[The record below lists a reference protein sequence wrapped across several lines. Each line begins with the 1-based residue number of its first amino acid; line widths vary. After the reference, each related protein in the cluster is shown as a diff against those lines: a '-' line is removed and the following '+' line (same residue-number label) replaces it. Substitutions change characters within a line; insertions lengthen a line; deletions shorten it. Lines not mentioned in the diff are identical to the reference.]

1 MHRSRLTRAVFLLLF
16 VGAVFFGIGLIYKL
30 RNEIQN
36 IQTADQTPPL
46 WLGSQLPLELLQL
59 ENNLYEV
66 AFGYKPAADAVLR
79 FDIAWSRINILQE
92 GKLPQLLAN
101 FEIDQGV
108 LTDLEAIFT
117 TLEPQIEG
125 LTASGMT
132 DKVRRQK
139 TMTILAALE
148 GFDVPLKEF
157 LLAIARADNNAR
169 VEFRTGIL
177 SLSHAIAYLGAT
189 ILTLFGIFVFLLMIE
204 LRAAK
209 ATENEMRKLALDAT
223 SASRMKM
230 NFMSVVSHELRTPLT
245 SILGGLALLN
255 VRIRKTSTDE
265 STLKLLE
272 IASRNGDRLLM
283 LVNDILD
290 AQALSDGRVS
300 IERNPV
306 NLNEIVAT
314 AVENCN
320 VYAEQLGVA
329 YCVTTENENVVAL
342 TDSARVTQVLFNLL
356 SNAAKFTSSGDVVK
370 VNVRRNKQMARIE
383 IIDKGIGISAEQQ
396 DNVFSPFHQIN
407 PGISSGIKS
416 SGLGLSIT
424 KQLMDLLGG
433 KIGVSSIEGEGSMF
447 WIELDLVPA
456 QHDSRKLS
464 PVFLISRG
472 SVAQSG

>member
-1 MHRSRLTRAVFLLLF
+1 MHRSRLTRAVFLTLF
-16 VGAVFFGIGLIYKL
+16 VGAVFFGIWLIYKL
-30 RNEIQN
+30 GNEIQN

-46 WLGSQLPLELLQL
+46 WLGSQLPLELLRLQ
-59 ENNLYEV
+59 NNLNEV
-66 AFGYKPAADAVLR
+66 AFGYKPAADVVLR
-79 FDIAWSRINILQE
+79 FDIAWSRINVLQE
-92 GKLPQLLAN
+92 GKLPQILAN
-101 FEIDQGV
+101 LEIDQGV

-117 TLEPQIEG
+117 TLEPQIQG
-125 LTASGMT
+125 LTASSMT
-132 DKVRRQK
+132 DEVRRQK

-148 GFDVPLKEF
+148 GFDVPLKKF

-209 ATENEMRKLALDAT
+209 DTENEMRKLAQDAT
-223 SASRMKM
+223 SASRMNM

-265 STLKLLE
+265 STIKLLD

-300 IERNPV
+300 TERNPV

-329 YCVTTENENVVAL
+329 YCVTTENEKVVAL

-433 KIGVSSIEGEGSMF
+433 EIGVSSNEGEGSMF

-456 QHDSRKLS
+456 EHDSRKFS
-464 PVFLISRG
+464 PVLLISG
-472 SVAQSG
+472 SN

>member
-1 MHRSRLTRAVFLLLF
+1 MDRSRLTRAVFLSLF
-16 VGAVFFGIGLIYKL
+16 VGAVFFGIGLIHKL
-30 RNEIQN
+30 GNEIQN

-46 WLGSQLPLELLQL
+46 WLGSQLPLELLRL
-59 ENNLYEV
+59 RNNVSEV
-66 AFGYKPAADAVLR
+66 SAGYKPAADVVLR
-79 FDIAWSRINILQE
+79 FDIAWSRINVLQE
-92 GKLPQLLAN
+92 GKMTRILENL
-101 FEIDQGV
+101 EIDHGV
-108 LTDLEAIFT
+108 VADLEATFT

-132 DKVRRQK
+132 DEVRRQK

-148 GFDVPLKEF
+148 GFDVPLNQF

-169 VEFRTGIL
+169 VKFRTGTL
-177 SLSHAIAYLGAT
+177 ALSHAIAYLSAT

-209 ATENEMRKLALDAT
+209 NTENKMRKLAQDAT

-265 STLKLLE
+265 STLKLLD

-290 AQALSDGRVS
+290 AQALSDGKVS
-300 IERNPV
+300 TERNPV
-306 NLNEIVAT
+306 NLNEVVAT
-314 AVENCN
+314 AVETCN

-329 YCVTTENENVVAL
+329 YCMTTENEEIEAL
-342 TDSARVTQVLFNLL
+342 TDSARLTQVLVNLF

-370 VNVRRNKQMARIE
+370 VNVRRNKQIARIE
-383 IIDKGIGISAEQQ
+383 VIDQGIGISADQQ
-396 DNVFSPFHQIN
+396 ENIFSPFHQIN
-407 PGISSGIKS
+407 PGTSSGIKS

-456 QHDSRKLS
+456 QHDSRTLS
-464 PVFLISRG
+464 PV
-472 SVAQSG
+472 